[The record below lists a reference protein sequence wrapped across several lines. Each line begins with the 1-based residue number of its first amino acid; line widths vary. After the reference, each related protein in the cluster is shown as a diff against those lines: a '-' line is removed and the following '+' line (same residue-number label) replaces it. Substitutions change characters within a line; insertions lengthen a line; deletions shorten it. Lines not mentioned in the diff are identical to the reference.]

1 MGEVVYTIGSMNA
14 EKIIAGHEYYRF
26 LTSIFLHAD
35 IEHIVSNMIFLFGLG
50 QMVEQAVGHVSFGI
64 VYLLSGFGGSIFSIF
79 YAVWTGKVYNSVGA
93 SGAIFG
99 VVGALFVLVIVRKLK
114 NRSHRQDTVE
124 YLDQDG
130 VEVPIT
136 YESISVQR
144 LVFAVVYMIYP
155 GSWEV
160 GVDNAAHVGGF
171 LCGIVVM
178 AVINMVNTGGYK
190 R

>member
-1 MGEVVYTIGSMNA
+1 MEI
-14 EKIIAGHEYYRF
+14 
-26 LTSIFLHAD
+26 
-35 IEHIVSNMIFLFGLG
+35 
-50 QMVEQAVGHVSFGI
+50 
-64 VYLLSGFGGSIFSIF
+64 
-79 YAVWTGKVYNSVGA
+79 
-93 SGAIFG
+93 
-99 VVGALFVLVIVRKLK
+99 
-114 NRSHRQDTVE
+114 
-124 YLDQDG
+124 LDQDG

-144 LVFAVVYMIYP
+144 LIFAVVYMIYP

-171 LCGIVVM
+171 ICGIVVM